1 MENEKDSKD
10 ELREIAP
17 GFPIGENS
25 SEPPPGYFENFPD
38 RVLNRWKEEKS
49 YAKTRIIHWKRI
61 AGIAASVAALLIV
74 SYWVLQKP
82 ASTPSEPISSLE
94 AYQYVQE
101 NIDDFEDLIE
111 TSEIIIPETE
121 TDIPQEAIEE
131 YLIEQLEETEP
142 EELF

>member
-17 GFPIGENS
+17 GFPVGDHSN
-25 SEPPPGYFENFPD
+25 EPPAGYFENFPD
-38 RVLNRWKEEKS
+38 RVLNRWKEEQS
-49 YAKTRIIHWKRI
+49 YSKIRIIDWKRI
-61 AGIAASVAALLIV
+61 AGIAASVAVLLIV
-74 SYWVLQKP
+74 SFWLMQKP
-82 ASTPSEPISSLE
+82 TTTQTEAISSLE

-101 NIDDFEDLIE
+101 NIGEFEDLIE
-111 TSEIIIPETE
+111 SSGIIVPESE
-121 TDIPQEAIEE
+121 TDIPQDAIEE